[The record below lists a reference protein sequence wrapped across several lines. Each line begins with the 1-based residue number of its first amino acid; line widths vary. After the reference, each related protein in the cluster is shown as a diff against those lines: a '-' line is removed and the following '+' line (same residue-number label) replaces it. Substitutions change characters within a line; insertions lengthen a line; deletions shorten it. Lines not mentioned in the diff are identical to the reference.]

1 MKFARMQY
9 RSEVHIAVVKGS
21 RTSVHVLT
29 LSKINH
35 EHNEGYLIRIRG
47 CEHQPSLHRLSLDYF
62 ILVFDLMGSDVF
74 SENIKSFF
82 FFFLNGLP
90 ESFPFPFS
98 TQWWGFS

>member
-1 MKFARMQY
+1 MKFARMPY

-47 CEHQPSLHRLSLDYF
+47 CEHQPSLHLLSLDYF

-82 FFFLNGLP
+82 FF
-90 ESFPFPFS
+90 
-98 TQWWGFS
+98 